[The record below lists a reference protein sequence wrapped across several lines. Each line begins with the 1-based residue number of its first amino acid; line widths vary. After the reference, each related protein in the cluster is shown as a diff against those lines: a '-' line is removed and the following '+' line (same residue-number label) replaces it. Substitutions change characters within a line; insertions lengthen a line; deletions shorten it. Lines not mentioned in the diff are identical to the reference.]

1 MSGVKKNS
9 SDIDKWLK
17 RPEVKSNDVNKS
29 DNNNDDVEDDKNKW
43 LLVTSAAA
51 ATSSMDVDS
60 DGDDVDNDDDELT
73 QWLLIGRSPSRKEP
87 VKSDIA
93 SVSSKGSIE
102 GLFNILEQVF
112 KGLPGWIG
120 GRRDN
125 KKSANKGKPVADKDP
140 RGLPAGYVIPRRDTE
155 SNQSAETGRGDV
167 WKQRRKMRN
176 FRPRPP

>member
-43 LLVTSAAA
+43 LLVTSAAV

-102 GLFNILEQVF
+102 AWLMSATADREPSIVVIDEDFNTDSEF
-112 KGLPGWIG
+112 
-120 GRRDN
+120 D
-125 KKSANKGKPVADKDP
+125 ADF
-140 RGLPAGYVIPRRDTE
+140 DTE
-155 SNQSAETGRGDV
+155 SDRLLS
-167 WKQRRKMRN
+167 N
-176 FRPRPP
+176 FD